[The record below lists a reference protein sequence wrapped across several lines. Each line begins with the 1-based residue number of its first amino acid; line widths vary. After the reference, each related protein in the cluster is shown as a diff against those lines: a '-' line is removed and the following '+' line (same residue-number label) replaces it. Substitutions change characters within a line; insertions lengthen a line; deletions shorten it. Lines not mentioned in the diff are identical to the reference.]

1 MITLSYVSAEKP
13 MEVMMS
19 DKRKKNKAEKAR
31 EYSFRECRKVKRADG
46 LELYG
51 MKKYTFRDFTDAV
64 SARYSD
70 LICYTVY
77 GGEDDVKFTYR
88 YLAFKVHSI
97 SQFLLN
103 HGVKKGDRFCIYGES
118 SPMWMMF
125 YLGLTSIGA
134 IAVPILPGFTGKEAI
149 VAMKDSGC
157 MGLCAQNKQFQS
169 VADYVLENDY
179 MVIRLEDLFY
189 ITDEVKKNLDVKD
202 FLSCPGVDITHTK
215 FSLKELN
222 RIPLEEDDTASIIY
236 TSGTTGASKGVVL
249 THKNIL
255 RNADRSSYEY
265 IHIKPRMRV
274 LSILPISHIYEF
286 TIGQLLSMNCGLEIH
301 FLGKPPAVSVLMPAL
316 KSIRPHVIQTVP
328 LLIEKVYKAAV
339 APVIKGDGK
348 LRKAYENPLT
358 HRLVA
363 HIIGNKLHSTLGGKI
378 KFFGI
383 GGSALDKEV
392 ERFLYDAGFPYAL
405 GYGLTETSPLLAGCG
420 PKKKDHKPTCVG
432 KIHPDVDMIL
442 LDKDSEGV
450 GEIAVKGPN
459 VTPGYYNNPALN
471 SETFTEDGYFRTGDL
486 GFIDKKHRLYIKG
499 RCKTMILGP
508 AGENIYPESIE
519 SVINNM
525 QFVQESLVV
534 PEGTGLLALIKIDI
548 ELMAKSLKISIDE
561 ARAEARKYVASLRGE
576 VNKELSA
583 QNRIDS
589 VELQE
594 EDFERTATQKIKRFL
609 YPKKK
614 NQEEQKN

>member
-1 MITLSYVSAEKP
+1 
-13 MEVMMS
+13 MS
-19 DKRKKNKAEKAR
+19 DKRKGKKAPDKAKQ
-31 EYSFRECRKVKRADG
+31 YSFRECAKVKRDDG
-46 LELYG
+46 LVMYG
-51 MKKYTFRDFTDAV
+51 MKRYTFRDFVDAV
-64 SARYSD
+64 SARYGK
-70 LICYTVY
+70 LLCYTIY
-77 GGEDDVKFTYR
+77 GGEDEVSFSYQ
-88 YLAFKVHSI
+88 YLAFKVHAI
-97 SQFLLN
+97 SQYLLN
-103 HGVKKGDRFCIYGES
+103 LGVKKGDRICIYGES

-125 YLGLTSIGA
+125 YLGLTSIGG
-134 IAVPILPGFTGKEAI
+134 IAVPILPGFSGKEAI

-157 MGLCAQNKQFQS
+157 KGICAQSRQFAS
-169 VADYVLENDY
+169 VADFVLENGY
-179 MVIRLEDLFY
+179 EVFRLEDLFH
-189 ITDEVKKNLDVKD
+189 ISAEIRGQLDAKN
-202 FLSCPGVDITHTK
+202 FLTLPGIDITHTR
-215 FSLKELN
+215 FALRELSSL
-222 RIPLEEDDTASIIY
+222 PLEEDDIASIIY
-236 TSGTTGASKGVVL
+236 TSGTTGSSKGVVL

-265 IHIKPRMRV
+265 IHVKPGMRV

-286 TIGQLLSMNCGLEIH
+286 TIGQMLSMNCGLEIH
-301 FLGKPPAVSVLMPAL
+301 FLLIGHKLMA
-316 KSIRPHVIQTVP
+316 TF
-328 LLIEKVYKAAV
+328 
-339 APVIKGDGK
+339 GGK
-348 LRKAYENPLT
+348 L
-358 HRLVA
+358 
-363 HIIGNKLHSTLGGKI
+363 

-392 ERFLYDAGFPYAL
+392 EDFLYRAHFPYAL

-420 PKKKDHKPTCVG
+420 PRPKQHHRTAVG

-442 LDKDSEGV
+442 LDKDKEGV

-459 VTPGYYNNPALN
+459 VTSGYYDNPALN
-471 SETFTEDGYFRTGDL
+471 SETFTDDGYFRTGDL
-486 GFIDKKHRLYIKG
+486 GYIDRKGWLYIKG

-534 PEGTGLLALIKIDI
+534 PEGTGLLALIRIDI

-561 ARAEARKYVASLRGE
+561 AKVEARKYVAALRGE

-609 YPKKK
+609 YPKKRPGQDK
-614 NQEEQKN
+614 DKQ

>member
-1 MITLSYVSAEKP
+1 
-13 MEVMMS
+13 MS
-19 DKRKKNKAEKAR
+19 DRKKARKAPDKAKL
-31 EYSFRECRKVKRADG
+31 YSFKECAKVKRDDG
-46 LELYG
+46 LVMYG
-51 MKKYTFRDFTDAV
+51 MKRYTFRDFVDAV
-64 SARYSD
+64 SARYGK
-70 LICYTVY
+70 LLCYTIY
-77 GGEDDVKFTYR
+77 GGEDEVSFSYQ
-88 YLAFKVHSI
+88 YLAFKVHAI
-97 SQFLLN
+97 SQYLLN
-103 HGVKKGDRFCIYGES
+103 LGIRKGDRICIYGES

-125 YLGLTSIGA
+125 YLGLTSIGGV
-134 IAVPILPGFTGKEAI
+134 AVPILPGFSGKEAI

-157 MGLCAQNKQFQS
+157 KGICAQSRQFAS
-169 VADYVLENDY
+169 VADFVLENGY
-179 MVIRLEDLFY
+179 EVFRLEDLFH
-189 ITDEVKKNLDVKD
+189 IPSELRGQLDAKN
-202 FLSCPGVDITHTK
+202 FLTLPGIDITHTR
-215 FSLKELN
+215 FALRELSSL
-222 RIPLEEDDTASIIY
+222 PLEEDDIASIIY
-236 TSGTTGASKGVVL
+236 TSGTTGSSKGVVL

-265 IHIKPRMRV
+265 IHVKPGMRV

-286 TIGQLLSMNCGLEIH
+286 TIGQMLSMNCGLEIH
-301 FLGKPPAVSVLMPAL
+301 FLGKPPAVSVLLPAL
-316 KSIRPHVIQTVP
+316 KKIRPHVVQTVP

-348 LRKAYENPLT
+348 LARAYSNPLLKNFVA
-358 HRLVA
+358 RLIS
-363 HIIGNKLHSTLGGKI
+363 HKLMATFGGKL

-392 ERFLYDAGFPYAL
+392 EDFLYRAHFPYAL

-420 PKKKDHKPTCVG
+420 PRPKQHRRTAVG
-432 KIHPDVDMIL
+432 KVHPDVEMIL
-442 LDKDSEGV
+442 LDKDREGV

-459 VTPGYYNNPALN
+459 VTPGYYDNPDLN

-486 GFIDKKHRLYIKG
+486 GYIDRKGWLYIKG

-548 ELMAKSLKISIDE
+548 ELMAKSLKIGIDE
-561 ARAEARKYVASLRGE
+561 AREEAKKYVASLRGE

-609 YPKKK
+609 YPKRKPAAPDK
-614 NQEEQKN
+614 DKQ

>member
-1 MITLSYVSAEKP
+1 
-13 MEVMMS
+13 MS
-19 DKRKKNKAEKAR
+19 DKRKGKKAPDKAKQ
-31 EYSFRECRKVKRADG
+31 YSFRECAKVKRDDG
-46 LELYG
+46 LVMYG
-51 MKKYTFRDFTDAV
+51 MKRYTFRDFVDAV
-64 SARYSD
+64 SARYGK
-70 LICYTVY
+70 LLCYTIY
-77 GGEDDVKFTYR
+77 GGEDEVSFSYQ
-88 YLAFKVHSI
+88 YLAFKVHAI
-97 SQFLLN
+97 SQYLLN
-103 HGVKKGDRFCIYGES
+103 LGVKKGDRICIYGES

-125 YLGLTSIGA
+125 YLGLTSIGG
-134 IAVPILPGFTGKEAI
+134 IAVPILPGFSGKEAI

-157 MGLCAQNKQFQS
+157 KGICAQSRQFAS
-169 VADYVLENDY
+169 VADFVLESGY
-179 MVIRLEDLFY
+179 EVFRLEDLFH
-189 ITDEVKKNLDVKD
+189 IPAEIRGQLDAKN
-202 FLSCPGVDITHTK
+202 FLTLPGIDITHTR
-215 FSLKELN
+215 FALRELSSL
-222 RIPLEEDDTASIIY
+222 PLEEDDIASIIY
-236 TSGTTGASKGVVL
+236 TSGTTGSSKGVVL

-265 IHIKPRMRV
+265 IHVKPGMRV

-286 TIGQLLSMNCGLEIH
+286 TIGQMLSMNCGLEIH
-301 FLGKPPAVSVLMPAL
+301 FLGKPPAVSVLLPAL
-316 KSIRPHVIQTVP
+316 KKIRPHVVQTVP

-339 APVIKGDGK
+339 APVIKGEGK
-348 LRKAYENPLT
+348 LARAYSNPLLKNFVA
-358 HRLVA
+358 RL
-363 HIIGNKLHSTLGGKI
+363 IGHKLMATFGGKL

-392 ERFLYDAGFPYAL
+392 EDFLYRAHFPYAL

-420 PKKKDHKPTCVG
+420 PRPKQHHRTAVG
-432 KIHPDVDMIL
+432 KVHPDVDMIL
-442 LDKDSEGV
+442 LDKDKDGV

-459 VTPGYYNNPALN
+459 VTPGYYDNPALN
-471 SETFTEDGYFRTGDL
+471 SETFTDDGYFRTGDL
-486 GFIDKKHRLYIKG
+486 GYIDRKGWLYIKG

-534 PEGTGLLALIKIDI
+534 PEGTGLLALIRIDI

-561 ARAEARKYVASLRGE
+561 AKVEARKYVAALRGE

-609 YPKKK
+609 YPKRRPGQDKDK
-614 NQEEQKN
+614 Q